1 MPSRLAWSDLGALVG
16 KGRELGLRGRQKS
29 ALAGASRHIE
39 DFVFQLH
46 WEVSY
51 KRFLNKK
58 TMRRS
63 ASTLEH
69 YSGCCVEDGQ
79 GIKME
84 AGSSPQREEDGGLIQ
99 GRFQLLL

>member
-1 MPSRLAWSDLGALVG
+1 MPSRLAWPDLGALVG

-29 ALAGASRHIE
+29 ALVGASRHIE

-51 KRFLNKK
+51 KRFLNKR
-58 TMRRS
+58 TTRRS
-63 ASTLEH
+63 ASALERC

-79 GIKME
+79 GQGIKWRQDPHLSE
-84 AGSSPQREEDGGLIQ
+84 KKTVA
-99 GRFQLLL
+99 